1 MKVFVIWRSGGSEME
16 KFDFMGFGIEG
27 RYDEMFVA
35 CASKYT
41 PAETIDLCMREF
53 EYKFKPLTWCGRTI
67 PALRAPSVDDVQSA
81 YCAFR
86 FGVSPEWPDG
96 CYTLVGKGE
105 TGAFPV
111 WVIDFTRLKEDGD
124 SG

>member
-1 MKVFVIWRSGGSEME
+1 MG

-27 RYDEMFVA
+27 SYDEMFVA
-35 CASKYT
+35 CARKYT
-41 PAETIDLCMREF
+41 PGETVNLCMREF
-53 EYKFKPLTWCGRTI
+53 EYKFKPLIWCGRTI
-67 PALRAPSVDDVQSA
+67 PALRAPSVDDVQSE

-111 WVIDFTRLKEDGD
+111 WVIDFERLKEDGD